1 MTALAIADSLPTTL
15 ARWRRG
21 LWKALRPAVPFVIL
35 LIVWQAVV
43 LVGLMPRTSL
53 PLPQDLPA
61 AFVSL
66 VQDHSLLAHLF
77 ITLQRV
83 LVGAAIGLSVGLVLG
98 ALLALNRR
106 VSDLFNPLINYF
118 QAVGEVG
125 WLPVLILW
133 LGFNSLTITVVIA
146 YTVMFPVFFGTV
158 SGFGAVPPNL
168 THSIQTL
175 GGGRWRIIREAMLP
189 GSLPAIITGFR
200 TGVGFGWRTVILAEL
215 LVGSQGLGVL
225 LFEGRQSFRPDWI
238 LVEMVVIGLV
248 WLALDGVVLK
258 PLEQR
263 TVERWGLLR

>member
-1 MTALAIADSLPTTL
+1 MTALAVVDAPGTAS
-15 ARWRRG
+15 RWRGRLVG
-21 LWKALRPAVPFVIL
+21 AARPAVPFLVL
-35 LIVWQAVV
+35 LAIWEAVV
-43 LVGLMPRTSL
+43 LLGLMPRTSL

-66 VQDHSLLAHLF
+66 LLEHGLVANLLV
-77 ITLQRV
+77 TLQRV
-83 LVGAAIGLSVGLVLG
+83 LVGAAIGLAVGLSLG

-106 VSDLFNPLINYF
+106 VSDVFSPFINFF

-158 SGFGAVPPNL
+158 SGFGAVPRNL

-175 GGGRWRIIREAMLP
+175 GGGRYRIIREVMLP
-189 GSLPAIITGFR
+189 GALPAIITGFR

-215 LVGSQGLGVL
+215 LVGGHGLGVL

-238 LVEMVVIGLV
+238 LVEMVVIGAV
-248 WLALDGVVLK
+248 WLALDGAVLK
-258 PLEQR
+258 PLERR

>member
-1 MTALAIADSLPTTL
+1 M
-15 ARWRRG
+15 
-21 LWKALRPAVPFVIL
+21 VPFITL
-35 LIVWQAVV
+35 LAVWEAVV
-43 LVGLMPRTSL
+43 LLGLMPRSSL

-66 VQDHSLLAHLF
+66 LTEHSLVANLLV
-77 ITLQRV
+77 TLQRV
-83 LVGAAIGLSVGLVLG
+83 LVGAAIGLSVGLALG

-106 VSDLFNPLINYF
+106 VSDVFSPFINFF

-158 SGFGAVPPNL
+158 SGFGAVPNNL

-175 GGGRWRIIREAMLP
+175 GGGRYRIIRDVMLP
-189 GSLPAIITGFR
+189 GALPSIITGLR

-215 LVGSQGLGVL
+215 LVGGQGLGVL
-225 LFEGRQSFRPDWI
+225 LFQGRQSFRPDWI
-238 LVEMVVIGLV
+238 LVEMAVIGAV
-248 WLALDGVVLK
+248 WLALDGALLK
-258 PLEQR
+258 PLERR